1 MNASLNIPPT
11 PLPRVVIVG
20 GGFGGVAL
28 AKALGNTPY
37 QVVLLD
43 KRNYNTFT
51 PLLYQVATASLE
63 PDSVVAPLRE
73 ILEKYPNLFFRLTE
87 VTAVVPERNT
97 VQTTRGELAY
107 DYLVIASGSR
117 TNYYHIPGV
126 AEYSMPLKTL
136 PEAMN
141 IRSIL
146 LENVEKA
153 LTEAAGPYRDSLLTV
168 VVVGGGPTGVEMAGA
183 IAELRRHEFAADY
196 RELDPDGM
204 RVILLEKGPKLL
216 AGMSDTASVKS
227 LAFLRGLGVQVRLH
241 TGLAAYDGEVARLE
255 DGSALPT
262 RCLLFTAGVDANPVP
277 GLAEGVYGKA
287 HRIRVDEHL
296 RVDGYANVFAIGDVA
311 AVTSPSHS
319 GAHPMLAQP
328 AMQQGHYLGKY
339 LKAKLSPRTAPF
351 RYKDLGSLAIVGRNK
366 AVADFSWGRFGGVPA
381 WLLWLG
387 IHLVQLVGFRN
398 RAVVLVNWAISYLGL
413 GKQLRLILRPEPR
426 RRQPAGAARLLKA
439 ALVLPGLLPGPAAQA
454 RAAASPGLLGQP
466 GIVITLVLILIPL
479 LVAVLF
485 LVQRVKRAVR
495 AHQYGQIRAEGQQ
508 LADYLLTLDG
518 EDLRKVVAQ
527 QRQATAPALPPAA
540 LSGTETPED
549 GKGLIRVRAGDHGLP
564 FIPVKKK
571 APKRPAVD
579 PSLARLVVG
588 YLVCATAW
596 LVLGTSAGEYLG
608 IKFVSPDA
616 DALPWLS
623 FGRLRPVHTNAVFW
637 GWSSLAMLGLAYYV
651 VPTVS
656 NARIASIRRG
666 WWSLGLI
673 NAAVLLGS
681 VCLMAGINNGGGE
694 YREYTWPVMALFGLG
709 LVVTLVNFLQTVAR
723 RETREIYISN
733 WYIVSALLF
742 TLTIVVVAYW
752 PTWQN
757 GLGETI
763 IQGYYMHQGVGMWFM
778 LFNLGLVY
786 YFLPQQLNKPIY
798 SYSLGILAFWT
809 QILFYT
815 LIGTHHF
822 VFSSIPWWLQ
832 TVAIVGSVGMLIPV
846 AAGTTNFLMTFR
858 GMWHKVGSSYTL
870 PFYVVGIVFYFTGS
884 FQGTAEAFRYT
895 NLLWHFTDFTVA
907 HSHLTMY
914 GIITFLLWASIYAV
928 TPRLTGREAPQ
939 ATIGLHFWL
948 AFVGLMV
955 YTVPLMIGG
964 TLRGL
969 SWMEGVPFLDSV
981 VGMAPY
987 WLWRAIGGTFMWLSH
1002 LVFAYNLYRMVK
1014 TGGGPDVKT
1023 VAFEELRRRTAQQ
1036 PLVPT
1041 LTTQS

>member
-1 MNASLNIPPT
+1 
-11 PLPRVVIVG
+11 
-20 GGFGGVAL
+20 
-28 AKALGNTPY
+28 
-37 QVVLLD
+37 
-43 KRNYNTFT
+43 
-51 PLLYQVATASLE
+51 
-63 PDSVVAPLRE
+63 
-73 ILEKYPNLFFRLTE
+73 
-87 VTAVVPERNT
+87 
-97 VQTTRGELAY
+97 
-107 DYLVIASGSR
+107 
-117 TNYYHIPGV
+117 
-126 AEYSMPLKTL
+126 
-136 PEAMN
+136 
-141 IRSIL
+141 
-146 LENVEKA
+146 
-153 LTEAAGPYRDSLLTV
+153 
-168 VVVGGGPTGVEMAGA
+168 
-183 IAELRRHEFAADY
+183 
-196 RELDPDGM
+196 
-204 RVILLEKGPKLL
+204 
-216 AGMSDTASVKS
+216 
-227 LAFLRGLGVQVRLH
+227 VQVRLH
-241 TGLAAYDGEVARLE
+241 TGLAAYDGETARVE
-255 DGSALPT
+255 DGWALPS

-277 GLAEGVYGKA
+277 GLSEGVYGTA
-287 HRIRVDEHL
+287 NRIRVDEHL

-311 AVTSPSHS
+311 AVTSAARS

-339 LKAKLSPRTAPF
+339 LKSRLSARTAPF
-351 RYKDLGSLAIVGRNK
+351 RYKDLGTLAIVGRNK
-366 AVADFSWGRFGGVPA
+366 AVADFSWGRFGGVLA

-426 RRQPAGAARLLKA
+426 YRPAAGAGRTLKSA
-439 ALVLPGLLPGPAAQA
+439 WLLPGLLLGQAVQAQPAA
-454 RAAASPGLLGQP
+454 STGLLGQP
-466 GIVITLVLILIPL
+466 GIVIALVLILIPL

-495 AHQYGQIRAEGQQ
+495 AHRLGRVREEGQA
-508 LADYLLTLDG
+508 LADYLLALDG
-518 EDLRKVVAQ
+518 EGLQKLAAR
-527 QRQATAPALPPAA
+527 QRQPTAPARANA
-540 LSGTETPED
+540 VLSGTETPED
-549 GKGLIRVRAGDHGLP
+549 KQGLVRLRAGGHGLP

-571 APKRPAVD
+571 AARRPAVD
-579 PSLARLVVG
+579 PSLARLVIG
-588 YLVCATAW
+588 YLVCATTW

-608 IKFVSPDA
+608 IKFVAPDA

-656 NARIASIRRG
+656 NTRIASIRQG

-673 NAAVLLGS
+673 NAAVLAGS
-681 VCLMAGINNGGGE
+681 LCLMAGLNNGGGE
-694 YREYTWPVMALFGLG
+694 YREYTWPVMTLFGLG
-709 LVVTLVNFLQTVAR
+709 LVITLINFLRTIAR
-723 RETREIYISN
+723 RQTREIYISN

-742 TLTIVVVAYW
+742 TLTIVWVAYW

-786 YFLPQQLNKPIY
+786 YFLPQQLNKPVY

-832 TVAIVGSVGMLIPV
+832 TVAIVGSAGMIIPV

-884 FQGTAEAFRYT
+884 LQGTAEAFRYT

-928 TPRLTGREAPQ
+928 TPRLTGKEAPQ

-948 AFVGLMV
+948 AFIGLMV
-955 YTVPLMIGG
+955 YTVPLMTGG

-981 VGMAPY
+981 VMMAPY
-987 WLWRAIGGTFMWLSH
+987 WLWRAIGGTLMWLSH

-1014 TGGGPDVKT
+1014 TDVVPDVKT
-1023 VAFEELRRRTAQQ
+1023 VAFEALRRRTGLHT
-1036 PLVPT
+1036 LVPT
-1041 LTTQS
+1041 LTTQP